1 MSRPDTELPPELV
14 EQVGK
19 ETRAGRMLEGTELIA
34 KSIAQAP
41 VAPWSTMPAVGMS
54 LLRLASGR

>member
-1 MSRPDTELPPELV
+1 VSRPDTELPPELV

-41 VAPWSTMPAVGMS
+41 VAP
-54 LLRLASGR
+54 